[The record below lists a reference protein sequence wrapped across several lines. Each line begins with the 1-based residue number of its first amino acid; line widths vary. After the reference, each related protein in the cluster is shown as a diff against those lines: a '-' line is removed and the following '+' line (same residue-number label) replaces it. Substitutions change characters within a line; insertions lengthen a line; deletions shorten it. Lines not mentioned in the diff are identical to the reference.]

1 MTKRRLIPASDRIES
16 TYTIGTKTVYSEKTN
31 QAEVFS
37 KFFLKKIHVQL
48 KAKTPAC
55 NTQMRK
61 ESNCR
66 QQQIRI

>member
-48 KAKTPAC
+48 KAKTLPV
-55 NTQMRK
+55 TPR
-61 ESNCR
+61 
-66 QQQIRI
+66 